1 MKSGKYEFPEGLRFD
16 KYHGWVKKDGDIL
29 IMGVTDMFQQMAG
42 EIIFVEV
49 PAAGRRIEEGQPF
62 ASIESGKWVGRL
74 KAPVNG
80 EIIEANAEL
89 GDFPYLLNE
98 NPYDDG
104 WVIKI
109 KPDNMSDIDGFM
121 TTDNA
126 EELAK
131 FVEEEE
137 IKNNIK

>member
-80 EIIEANAEL
+80 EIIGANAEL

-126 EELAK
+126 EEIAK

>member
-89 GDFPYLLNE
+89 GDFP
-98 NPYDDG
+98 
-104 WVIKI
+104 KI

-126 EELAK
+126 EEIAK

>member
-80 EIIEANAEL
+80 EITEANAEL

-126 EELAK
+126 EEIAK

>member
-1 MKSGKYEFPEGLRFD
+1 M
-16 KYHGWVKKDGDIL
+16 
-29 IMGVTDMFQQMAG
+29 
-42 EIIFVEV
+42 
-49 PAAGRRIEEGQPF
+49 
-62 ASIESGKWVGRL
+62 
-74 KAPVNG
+74 
-80 EIIEANAEL
+80 
-89 GDFPYLLNE
+89 LNE

-126 EELAK
+126 EEIAK